1 MFYTHEE
8 MKRKFGIV
16 YFVNVLNNY
25 RIEEHFKT
33 DYIPFDTYDTVELAR
48 LSFIEKENS
57 RELEK
62 VEVLKKVV
70 SHYDSL
76 PFLKKILKRKSKMYS
91 DYQGATASLKKIEE
105 RINKNIEAISNKD
118 VLMLDT
124 NKTYNI
130 EYPDLSEGDKIYV
143 VVNERNFLEEG
154 VYEGII
160 TRLNYMIHDSNKVS
174 FSGVF
179 EVNGKE
185 LRLNVG
191 NDGNLK
197 DGYMHHVVYRDKEQ
211 TKKDFKEEVERK
223 IDYLNKKVNNS
234 CAE

>member
-1 MFYTHEE
+1 MVYTHDE
-8 MKRKFGIV
+8 MKAKFGTLFV
-16 YFVNVLNNY
+16 VNVLKGC

-33 DYIPFDTYDTVELAR
+33 DYIPFDTYETAELAR
-48 LSFIEKENS
+48 LSFIEKEKS

-70 SHYDSL
+70 LNYESL

-105 RINKNIEAISNKD
+105 RINKNIEAVSNKD
-118 VLMLDT
+118 VLMLDA
-124 NKTYNI
+124 NKTYDI

-160 TRLNYMIHDSNKVS
+160 TRLNYIIHDSNKVS

-179 EVNGKE
+179 EVKGKE

-191 NDGNLK
+191 SDGTLK
-197 DGYMHHVVYRDKEQ
+197 DGYMHHVIYRDKEQ
-211 TKKDFKEEVERK
+211 AEKDFKEEVERK
-223 IDYLNKKVNNS
+223 IDYLNKKLDNS
-234 CAE
+234 CAG